1 LPLNCLVSKQ
11 TWWPSNSKLKLM
23 SKIVIHLSKE
33 RKKEEDWRALIGY
46 PWDRS
51 KCNLNSWTSSLKLR
65 KTDARG
71 FLFFFIMQ
79 LYVNKH
85 NFWFNCWIVMR
96 FFLEIPK
103 VLFPIWLNFIV
114 VEDWEDFSISPR
126 NYVRDL
132 LYFYSWFRIFFFIEF
147 RIFFFQFY

>member
-1 LPLNCLVSKQ
+1 
-11 TWWPSNSKLKLM
+11 
-23 SKIVIHLSKE
+23 
-33 RKKEEDWRALIGY
+33 
-46 PWDRS
+46 
-51 KCNLNSWTSSLKLR
+51 
-65 KTDARG
+65 
-71 FLFFFIMQ
+71 
-79 LYVNKH
+79 
-85 NFWFNCWIVMR
+85 MR

-147 RIFFFQFY
+147 RIFFYFSSFIKDVFPSLFRIYILFSIILLV